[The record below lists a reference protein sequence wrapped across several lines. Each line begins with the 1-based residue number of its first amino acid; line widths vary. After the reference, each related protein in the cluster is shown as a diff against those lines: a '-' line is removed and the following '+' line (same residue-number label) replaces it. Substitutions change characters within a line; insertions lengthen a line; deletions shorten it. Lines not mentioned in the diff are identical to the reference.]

1 MGDLA
6 KWKIH
11 GPVATLRTENAE
23 WDTDRQDWKP
33 ARYFI
38 LTSFRR
44 DGAIDSSE
52 THNPGGSIAH
62 SRWLYDSASRLTECD
77 SWMDDEPA
85 QKVLYFYDEA
95 GRPIRTAQLRADG
108 TQNDFETSIYDADG
122 KETKTRL
129 LPITAPPN
137 SKDRAGNGATTVGYS
152 IEGTDYGGAD
162 QPARVILEDAD
173 HNSLH
178 EVRFTRD
185 ASGRPLTVE
194 ITMGESQFNDFA
206 DHVSADHRE
215 VAAAVLK
222 QILGDAFS
230 RTTYIY
236 DSCGRV
242 TERTISMGT
251 MSDDHTTYRYDDD
264 HDEAVEE
271 ITETRTREAT
281 VDGDAAI
288 RYKPDT
294 ISTQHNRF
302 EYSYDTHGNW
312 TEQVVSFQNDPS
324 ADFQH
329 SNVERRVITYFAA

>member
-23 WDTDRQDWKP
+23 WDADRQDWKP

-62 SRWLYDSASRLTECD
+62 SRWLYDNAGRLTECD
-77 SWMDDEPA
+77 SWMNDEPA

-95 GRPIRTAQLRADG
+95 GRPTRTAQLRADG
-108 TQNDFETSIYDADG
+108 TQTDFETSTYDADG
-122 KETKTRL
+122 KETKTRV
-129 LPITAPPN
+129 LPITA
-137 SKDRAGNGATTVGYS
+137 KDPAGNGATSIGYS
-152 IEGTDYGGAD
+152 IEGADYGGAD

-173 HNSLH
+173 HNPLH

-206 DHVSADHRE
+206 DRVSADHRE

-230 RTTYIY
+230 RT
-236 DSCGRV
+236 
-242 TERTISMGT
+242 
-251 MSDDHTTYRYDDD
+251 
-264 HDEAVEE
+264 
-271 ITETRTREAT
+271 
-281 VDGDAAI
+281 
-288 RYKPDT
+288 
-294 ISTQHNRF
+294 
-302 EYSYDTHGNW
+302 
-312 TEQVVSFQNDPS
+312 
-324 ADFQH
+324 
-329 SNVERRVITYFAA
+329 